1 MNERRDAAER
11 PPNPT
16 RDRTL
21 ARAGSWTLTLGA
33 VFGSLLVV
41 PGGLTYYFVVH
52 GPPGEGAEMLAVGLV
67 SMLPGVVLGAT
78 ALWVMA
84 HD

>member
-1 MNERRDAAER
+1 MNGRSETPERTRA
-11 PPNPT
+11 PT
-16 RDRTL
+16 VDRRL
-21 ARAGSWTLTLGA
+21 AQTASWVLTLGA

-52 GPPGEGAEMLAVGLV
+52 GPPEDGPEMLAVGLV
-67 SMLPGVVLGAT
+67 SMLPGVLLGTT